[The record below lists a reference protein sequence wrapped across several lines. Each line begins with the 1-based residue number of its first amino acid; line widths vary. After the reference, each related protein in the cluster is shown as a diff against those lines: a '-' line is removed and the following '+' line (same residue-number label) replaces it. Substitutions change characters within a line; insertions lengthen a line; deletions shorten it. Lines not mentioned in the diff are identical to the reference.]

1 MCPEPNPQLSL
12 FGAVETPSK
21 AADDPVVKPRSVAA
35 EGLSHSKKI
44 TETLRQY
51 LGAEIKVVWT
61 DNRTV
66 LLSQGS
72 GKNKNTLRMHQM
84 FLDADLEVITAVGRY
99 FKTGHKKSGAVVD
112 AFIKSRSHLLMHH
125 EGHLPLNTGKGTH
138 HDLHVIQ
145 AALNRIYFNGRV
157 ELDIQWG
164 SPRRHRKRRR
174 SIQLGSYDARIER
187 ITIHPALDKSFIP
200 EICVARVVHHEMCHH
215 VHPAQRSPS
224 GRRLVHHA
232 EFLEAERQFVGAEEA
247 DAWIDRNIDRILR
260 GP

>member
-1 MCPEPNPQLSL
+1 
-12 FGAVETPSK
+12 
-21 AADDPVVKPRSVAA
+21 
-35 EGLSHSKKI
+35 
-44 TETLRQY
+44 
-51 LGAEIKVVWT
+51 
-61 DNRTV
+61 
-66 LLSQGS
+66 
-72 GKNKNTLRMHQM
+72 MHQM

-145 AALNRIYFNGRV
+145 AALNRIYFNGWV

-164 SPRRHRKRRR
+164 SPRRHQKRRR

-232 EFLEAERQFVGAEEA
+232 EFPEAERHLWVLRKPTRGSTATSTASCVAPKEVTRLHPRLALVAFGCLRIRRLYVADQTYRRRSFVSSFVGYRIA
-247 DAWIDRNIDRILR
+247 DVRRGRPRRSGRHDRVGQSARRTSERRPLF
-260 GP
+260 